1 MTVCP
6 CGSSFDFAQC
16 CEPLHLGQKVAQTA
30 EQLMRSR
37 YSAYALGHID
47 YIVHTTVPAQQSL
60 LDVPAITAWSQ
71 QNQWLGLEVLKHIA
85 KIGKRHAQVEFRARF
100 KDKQFKD
107 NNSSAATEQV
117 HQELSAFVLH
127 AGRWYFLDP
136 TVDTTLSLK
145 SPCLCLSGQK
155 FKHCCAPFLGMV

>member
-1 MTVCP
+1 MMSSITCP
-6 CGSSFDFAQC
+6 CGSQTEFSQC
-16 CEPLHLGQKVAQTA
+16 CEPLHLGQKTAQTA

-37 YSAYALGHID
+37 YSAYALCHID
-47 YIVHTTVPAQQSL
+47 YIVQTTVPAQQPL
-60 LDVPAITAWSQ
+60 LDVPAIREWSQ
-71 QNQWLGLEVLKHIA
+71 KNLWLGLEVIKHLA
-85 KIGKRHAQVEFRARF
+85 KIGKRHAQVEFKARF
-100 KDKQFKD
+100 KDS
-107 NNSSAATEQV
+107 NSSAAVEQV

-127 AGRWYFLDP
+127 EARWYFLDP